1 MYFIIMTHTIEAF
14 SHLLII
20 LTNQNNN
27 NNISCDKCH
36 IIEAF
41 LFALVQ
47 ETTMISWILLLLFAL
62 GMALKLFILDLNNP
76 LVLKFATITLEFLVL
91 GFSW

>member
-1 MYFIIMTHTIEAF
+1 MIQTIKAF
-14 SHLLII
+14 SNLLII

-27 NNISCDKCH
+27 NNNNSCDKCH

-47 ETTMISWILLLLFAL
+47 EPTRIS
-62 GMALKLFILDLNNP
+62 
-76 LVLKFATITLEFLVL
+76 
-91 GFSW
+91 

>member
-1 MYFIIMTHTIEAF
+1 MTHTIEAF

-27 NNISCDKCH
+27 NNNNSSDKCH

-47 ETTMISWILLLLFAL
+47 EPTRIS
-62 GMALKLFILDLNNP
+62 
-76 LVLKFATITLEFLVL
+76 
-91 GFSW
+91 

>member
-1 MYFIIMTHTIEAF
+1 MTHMTHTIEAF

-27 NNISCDKCH
+27 NNIIIISCDKRH

-41 LFALVQ
+41 LFAFVQ
-47 ETTMISWILLLLFAL
+47 EPTRIS
-62 GMALKLFILDLNNP
+62 
-76 LVLKFATITLEFLVL
+76 
-91 GFSW
+91 